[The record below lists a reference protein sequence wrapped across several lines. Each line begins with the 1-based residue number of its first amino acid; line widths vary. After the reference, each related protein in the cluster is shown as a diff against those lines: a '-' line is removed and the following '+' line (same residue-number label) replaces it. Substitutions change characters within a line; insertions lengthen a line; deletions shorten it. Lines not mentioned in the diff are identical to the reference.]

1 MQTSSSVQDY
11 LKAIYALAQGAPV
24 TTTGLAA
31 RLQVTPASVTAMV
44 KRLGAQGL
52 LRHRRYRDIE
62 LTERGRALALEVIRH
77 HRLLE
82 AYLHKALGMSW
93 DKVHE
98 EAEVLE
104 HVLSEELEDRIAELL
119 GHPTHDPHGDPIPPK
134 TAPAGGFTEVVHV
147 PLAAFEPA
155 GATIERV
162 SDRDPEAL
170 RYLEQL
176 GLVPGRLIE
185 VESQEPFGGPVW
197 VRVGRKRHAI
207 GRELAGTIYVS
218 PAGPGP
224 GDRVPRKLVKASA
237 SIVKAAKPVAGSR
250 P

>member
-11 LKAIYALAQGAPV
+11 LKAIYSLARGGPV

-44 KRLGAQGL
+44 KRLAAQGL

-62 LTERGRALALEVIRH
+62 LTERGLALALEVIRH

-134 TAPAGGFTEVVHV
+134 TAVGEFVEVVHV
-147 PLAAFEPA
+147 PLAEFEP
-155 GATIERV
+155 GAATVERV

-176 GLVPGRLIE
+176 GLVPGRSIE
-185 VESQEPFGGPVW
+185 VESHEPFGGPVW
-197 VRVGRKRHAI
+197 VKVGRKRHGV
-207 GRELAGTIYVS
+207 GRELAGTVYVS
-218 PAGPGP
+218 RTG
-224 GDRVPRKLVKASA
+224 PRKDSGSGTKAA
-237 SIVKAAKPVAGSR
+237 GKAAKPAGRSR
-250 P
+250 A